1 MTEIIPRWEWRT
13 FDQEIRLPEADVL
26 SRVPE
31 RGVESSELYIVP
43 AADGDMVKVRGG
55 LMDVKHLHAVDADG
69 LEQWSPVMKAP
80 FPLASSDVDAVL
92 VALGVEPVAPLE
104 RATYSWAEVLAEV
117 IEPHPRL
124 ITVEVH
130 KERGR
135 FTLEGCSAELTRV
148 TTPYGSTLTVAVE
161 SENPEQVV
169 AAVRGIGLLP
179 RPNVNYA
186 RALRVLARF
195 GVERCAVIDV
205 GTNSVKFHIGERGT
219 DGAWRTVVDRAEVTR
234 LGDGLDETGRLN
246 PEPIA
251 RTVAAVAG
259 MVEEARTQRV
269 AAIAAVGTAWFRL
282 APNGQEF
289 VDEVQARCG
298 VQVEVI
304 SGEDEASFAYL
315 AAVAGLGLT
324 GQGSRVVFDTGG
336 GSSQFTFGDGDRVKE
351 RFSVDVGAVRFTEQ
365 FALDGPVSP
374 DVLDAALKAI
384 EQDLGRLD
392 GRATPDTL
400 VGLGGAL
407 TNLAAVRHALAT
419 YDPDVVQATVL
430 DTDEIDR
437 QIELYRTRTADQRRE
452 VVGLQPA
459 RAEVILAGACIA
471 RTVLRLLGRSSLV
484 VSDRGLRYGVM
495 SQRFGYTV
503 SGGSS

>member
-1 MTEIIPRWEWRT
+1 M
-13 FDQEIRLPEADVL
+13 
-26 SRVPE
+26 
-31 RGVESSELYIVP
+31 ESSELYIVP
-43 AADGDMVKVRGG
+43 ATDGDMVKVRGG

-104 RATYSWAEVLAEV
+104 RAAYSWAEVLAEV
-117 IEPHPRL
+117 IEPHPGL
-124 ITVEVH
+124 MTVEVH

-135 FTLEGCSAELTRV
+135 FTLDGCTAELTRV
-148 TTPYGSTLTVAVE
+148 TTPYGSTRTVAVE
-161 SENPEQVV
+161 SENAEQVV
-169 AAVRGIGLLP
+169 AAVRRIGLLP

-234 LGDGLDETGRLN
+234 LGDGLDETGRLK

-251 RTVAAVAG
+251 RTAAAVAG

-269 AAIAAVGTAWFRL
+269 AAIAAVGTAWFRI
-282 APNGQEF
+282 APNGREL

-298 VQVEVI
+298 VEVEVI
-304 SGEDEASFAYL
+304 SGEDEAGLAYL
-315 AAVAGLGLT
+315 AAVDGLGLT
-324 GQGSRVVFDTGG
+324 GHGSRVVFDTGG
-336 GSSQFTFGDGDRVKE
+336 GSSQFTFGDGDQVEE

-392 GRATPDTL
+392 GRGDAGDP
-400 VGLGGAL
+400 GGPG
-407 TNLAAVRHALAT
+407 RC
-419 YDPDVVQATVL
+419 
-430 DTDEIDR
+430 
-437 QIELYRTRTADQRRE
+437 ADQPRRRSAR
-452 VVGLQPA
+452 VGDVRPGRRAGDGARHRRDRPADRAVPHPHRRPAPRGRRPAARARGGDPGWCVHRADRPAPA
-459 RAEVILAGACIA
+459 RQGLA
-471 RTVLRLLGRSSLV
+471 RR
-484 VSDRGLRYGVM
+484 
-495 SQRFGYTV
+495 Q
-503 SGGSS
+503 

>member
-1 MTEIIPRWEWRT
+1 VSEIVPRWEWRT
-13 FDQEIRLPEADVL
+13 FDHELRLPAPEVL
-26 SRVPE
+26 SRAPE
-31 RGVESSELYIVP
+31 RGEESSELYVVS
-43 AADGDMVKVRGG
+43 ATDGDVVKVRGG

-92 VALGVEPVAPLE
+92 VALGVQAVAPLE
-104 RATYSWAEVLAEV
+104 RAAYSWAEMLAEV
-117 IEPHPRL
+117 IEPHPGL
-124 ITVEVH
+124 MAVEVH

-135 FTLEGCSAELTRV
+135 FTLDGCAAELTRV
-148 TTPYGSTLTVAVE
+148 TTPYGSTRSVAVE
-161 SENPEQVV
+161 SEHAEQVV
-169 AAVRGIGLLP
+169 TAVRRIGLLP

-186 RALRVLARF
+186 RELRVLARF
-195 GVERCAVIDV
+195 GVERCAVVDV
-205 GTNSVKFHIGERGT
+205 GTNSTKFHIGERGA

-234 LGDGLDETGRLN
+234 LGDGLDESGRLN

-269 AAIAAVGTAWFRL
+269 AAIAAVGTAWFRI
-282 APNGQEF
+282 APNGQELI
-289 VDEVQARCG
+289 DEVQARCG

-304 SGEDEASFAYL
+304 SGEDEARLAYL

-324 GQGSRVVFDTGG
+324 DRGSRVVFDTGG
-336 GSSQFTFGDGDRVKE
+336 GSSQFTFGDGDEVQE
-351 RFSVDVGAVRFTEQ
+351 RFSVDVGAVRFTER
-365 FALDGPVSP
+365 FALDGPVSRE
-374 DVLDAALKAI
+374 VLDAALKAI
-384 EQDLGRLD
+384 EQDLGRLE
-392 GRATPDTL
+392 GRGTPETL

-419 YDPDVVQATVL
+419 YDRDVVQATVL

-471 RTVLRLLGRSSLV
+471 RTVLSLLGRSSLV

-495 SQRFGYTV
+495 SERFG
-503 SGGSS
+503 